1 MAALRLTLLGGVEAR
16 LASGPTV
23 SFPRKK
29 SEALLAY
36 LALHAGQMQA
46 RDKLAALLWGEAS
59 DTRARH
65 SLRQALVSLR
75 QALPREAGPLLL
87 ENGDAVAVNP
97 AVVEVDVPLF
107 EQLLADGSPEALERA
122 AGLYRGDLLEG
133 LAIAEPPFEEWLTAE
148 RERLREMGLEALVR
162 LLAHQIRIAVNDEA
176 VQTAIRVLGL
186 DPTQESVH
194 RSLMRLYAR
203 QGRRGAALRQYQI
216 CIATLERE
224 LGVEPEPETK
234 QLYRELLQAPEAAA
248 ACRHPLCRSPP
259 PSTSPRRNTG
269 SETTPRAPSYFA
281 EVSRRSR
288 ASWCATVCPPGSS

>member
-46 RDKLAALLWGEAS
+46 RDKLA
-59 DTRARH
+59 
-65 SLRQALVSLR
+65 
-75 QALPREAGPLLL
+75 
-87 ENGDAVAVNP
+87 
-97 AVVEVDVPLF
+97 
-107 EQLLADGSPEALERA
+107 LERA

-148 RERLREMGLEALVR
+148 RERLLEMGLEALVR

-203 QGRRGAALRQYQI
+203 QGRRGAAPRQYQI